1 MYRQLAELQGRVGG
15 RGLAILAF
23 PCNQFGGQE
32 PGTGPEVEAWV
43 REKYGAAW
51 HCMDKID
58 VNGAAAHPLFA
69 FLKVAQPGFLINAVK
84 WNFTKFL
91 INREGVPVA
100 RCSPSPPLLLL
111 LLGFLLPLLRRFGP
125 KDNIVPMVED
135 AVEKVL

>member
-1 MYRQLAELQGRVGG
+1 
-15 RGLAILAF
+15 
-23 PCNQFGGQE
+23 
-32 PGTGPEVEAWV
+32 V

-100 RCSPSPPLLLL
+100 R
-111 LLGFLLPLLRRFGP
+111 FGP

>member
-15 RGLAILAF
+15 RGLEILAF

-32 PGTGPEVEAWV
+32 PGTGLEVEAWV
-43 REKYGAAW
+43 REKYGATW
-51 HCMDKID
+51 HCMDKLD
-58 VNGAAAHPLFA
+58 VNGATAHPLFA

-100 RCSPSPPLLLL
+100 RCAPFPPLLLL
-111 LLGFLLPLLRRFGP
+111 LLSWASSSLSSAGLGLRTT
-125 KDNIVPMVED
+125 
-135 AVEKVL
+135 